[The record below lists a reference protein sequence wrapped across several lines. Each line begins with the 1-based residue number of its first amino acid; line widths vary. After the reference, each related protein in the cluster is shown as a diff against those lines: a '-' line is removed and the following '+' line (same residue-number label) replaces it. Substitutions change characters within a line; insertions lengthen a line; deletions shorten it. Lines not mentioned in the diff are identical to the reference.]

1 MRTRYIFT
9 ALAALIL
16 TSSCIK
22 EEQGTDMPEGTGLL
36 KVKLSVPEIEVK
48 AASTPKFY
56 AYVPSEVQAGTLNPI
71 PESVL
76 KKNDGAIY
84 YNLPSD
90 ATEVVFSTFHGADGE
105 KVDISADGEGNVWY
119 GIDTEA
125 NSGSYFIADEI
136 LAGYVGD
143 ITVGST
149 EPKDVAIK
157 RLTSKITT
165 NFRVKD
171 ANGADLYLYNVISSV
186 KVEYSGLGNS
196 ASVLKD
202 GTVKSSGSHN
212 EEITLK
218 RHNDYLYTLDKGF
231 IPSQEIPSVT
241 VTITRSSGVV
251 QIYTK
256 SLGKKLDPNRHY
268 TVNLNVTNINT
279 GGLFVVNDPE
289 VTVSQPISPTVTETE
304 FFSVTNEMTIG
315 GEAGN
320 ELMIDVA
327 TVLPYDWTFE
337 LDEAAAE
344 YFSAEVVE
352 GGIKLMAKEGNM
364 GDIRFGNVTL
374 KSKTGGYTKVL
385 NIRQMSA
392 IKHEIIMTYTG
403 SYSAGYIVI
412 SGENITVQDP
422 NDSNPRVFKTA
433 NSTQV
438 RIDGLSAGKVLTV
451 KGDII
456 TELLAIT
463 YRTNS
468 YQSNMQYEEHNGYYY
483 NLNYGSEDYYTFE
496 FKNCRHLETLIACPR
511 NDALDLSGLPD
522 LEKLVLGNSVV
533 STIKF
538 SEGQGVEYIK
548 AYKCPNIQQLD
559 LRNISKTLSDAIL
572 YDCDALVGISF
583 KNFAELKSVNLNAC
597 NSMASINLSGCT
609 TLEEYSLSDNSAKSL
624 DVSGCTSLKILRW
637 TTTLDKLIHEGADA
651 IETIGGGGYVTDFN
665 FVGQKSLKIVQ
676 DVGTANFNVSGCTN
690 LESIGKL
697 SNVTNL
703 NVSNCPLIK
712 TLDVSFTS
720 SSQTYSFSGCPALET
735 IYFKGIVSPCD
746 LSPLSALKVFHS
758 TNMTGQSISTFDF
771 SHNTLLEDLKL
782 SSSNSSLASPYWFP
796 LNNLILP
803 QSIRS
808 LDIFGMDKLT
818 SLRKTNYKNLQNLS
832 IEQCYSLDDIDFSG
846 CTSLETLRIVK
857 CRYLDYIKF
866 IGCTGLKTIAL
877 EECDWLYD
885 INFSNCS
892 SLETLLMKNVCNTI
906 TLGNT
911 GKLYLS
917 GCSSL
922 VSINRDAGDKKSYIP
937 YISIFDFAGCKS
949 LEHVNIY
956 AADAK
961 SLNFTDSP
969 KLIYLDARNNQLS
982 AAAINAMFATMP
994 DRNVVDDGAVPG
1006 KYLLSGNGGSNG
1018 YNKAAAEAKGW
1029 YTTE

>member
-1 MRTRYIFT
+1 
-9 ALAALIL
+9 
-16 TSSCIK
+16 
-22 EEQGTDMPEGTGLL
+22 MPEGTGLL

-84 YNLPSD
+84 YSLPSD
-90 ATEVVFSTFHGADGE
+90 ATEAVFSTFHGADGE
-105 KVDISADGEGNVWY
+105 KVDISVDEEGNVWY
-119 GIDTEA
+119 MIDTEA
-125 NSGSYFIADEI
+125 NGGSYFIADEI

-251 QIYTK
+251 QTYTK

-289 VTVSQPISPTVTETE
+289 VSVSQPISPTVTETE

-337 LDEAAAE
+337 LDDAAAE
-344 YFSAEVVE
+344 YFSAEVVD

-392 IKHEIIMTYTG
+392 IKHEIIMKSNG
-403 SYSAGYIVI
+403 SKTSSYIVI

-422 NDSNPRVFKTA
+422 NDASPRVFKTA
-433 NSTQV
+433 NSTRV
-438 RIDGLSAGKVLTV
+438 EINGLSDGKTVTV

-456 TELLAIT
+456 TDFIALY
-463 YRTNS
+463 YRTDNK
-468 YQSNMQYEEHNGYYY
+468 NYEDYVDYAAHDAYFY
-483 NLNYGSEDYYTFE
+483 NLGYGSQDNYSFE
-496 FKNCRHLETLIACPR
+496 FKNCRYLKTFFGNPR
-511 NDALDLSGLPD
+511 N
-522 LEKLVLGNSVV
+522 EKMDFSEMPELKKVAIGYNSTVT
-533 STIKF
+533 SFTF
-538 SEGQGVEYIK
+538 SEGQDVQSFKLYR
-548 AYKCPNIQQLD
+548 CPDIQQLNLKNIGESLTYISIYDCDSVLGVNFTGFNSLKTIYLHECSNMGQIKLNSCLSLETFYIRNNSATVIELKDCPILKTISLGEGIALTKLLHEGSDSIETIKGYRSGSSWYTTVDELDFSNKTSLKSMSD
-559 LRNISKTLSDAIL
+559 LICHDLDVNGCSSLTTLSDIISIRTLDMSNCSSIEKVHLDFWSTSDETYKFDNCPKLADVYFEDMTNPCDFSPLNALKKVHLENITGTGFTSLDFSKNTSLEDVTIDSDNGNSCKLNSIVLPDSVESL
-572 YDCDALVGISF
+572 YVYGLYNIYAMDLSDYT
-583 KNFAELKSVNLNAC
+583 NLKSVDIRESYRLKDLN
-597 NSMASINLSGCT
+597 
-609 TLEEYSLSDNSAKSL
+609 
-624 DVSGCTSLKILRW
+624 
-637 TTTLDKLIHEGADA
+637 
-651 IETIGGGGYVTDFN
+651 
-665 FVGQKSLKIVQ
+665 
-676 DVGTANFNVSGCTN
+676 
-690 LESIGKL
+690 
-697 SNVTNL
+697 
-703 NVSNCPLIK
+703 
-712 TLDVSFTS
+712 
-720 SSQTYSFSGCPALET
+720 
-735 IYFKGIVSPCD
+735 
-746 LSPLSALKVFHS
+746 
-758 TNMTGQSISTFDF
+758 
-771 SHNTLLEDLKL
+771 
-782 SSSNSSLASPYWFP
+782 
-796 LNNLILP
+796 
-803 QSIRS
+803 
-808 LDIFGMDKLT
+808 
-818 SLRKTNYKNLQNLS
+818 
-832 IEQCYSLDDIDFSG
+832 FSG
-846 CTSLETLRIVK
+846 CTSLQDLNLNSV
-857 CRYLDYIKF
+857 YYYS
-866 IGCTGLKTIAL
+866 G
-877 EECDWLYD
+877 
-885 INFSNCS
+885 
-892 SLETLLMKNVCNTI
+892 
-906 TLGNT
+906 
-911 GKLYLS
+911 GKLNLS

-922 VSINRDAGDKKSYIP
+922 TEINKNTHSSYALRYLDEI
-937 YISIFDFAGCKS
+937 DLTGCSS
-949 LEHVNIY
+949 LEYIDLY
-956 AADAK
+956 EADVK
-961 SLNFTDSP
+961 
-969 KLIYLDARNNQLS
+969 KLDFSDCIRLTYLDVINNDMS
-982 AAAINAMFATMP
+982 ATALNDMFESLP
-994 DRNVVDDGAVPG
+994 DWNTLDADVLGIYKITGNPG
-1006 KYLLSGNGGSNG
+1006 YSSCDTDVAYKKNWSEVMN
-1018 YNKAAAEAKGW
+1018 
-1029 YTTE
+1029 

>member
-1 MRTRYIFT
+1 
-9 ALAALIL
+9 
-16 TSSCIK
+16 
-22 EEQGTDMPEGTGLL
+22 MPEGTGLL

-76 KKNDGAIY
+76 KKNDDAIY
-84 YNLPSD
+84 YSLPSD

-105 KVDISADGEGNVWY
+105 KVDISVDEEGNVWY
-119 GIDTEA
+119 MIDTEA
-125 NSGSYFIADEI
+125 NGGSYFIADEI

-171 ANGADLYLYNVISSV
+171 ANGANLYLYNVISSV

-202 GTVKSSGSHN
+202 GTVKPSGSHN
-212 EEITLK
+212 EEIILK

-251 QIYTK
+251 QTYTK

-344 YFSAEVVE
+344 YFSAEVVD

-403 SYSAGYIVI
+403 SYSAGDIVI

-456 TELLAIT
+456 TELIAIT
-463 YRTNS
+463 YRTIS

-522 LEKLVLGNSVV
+522 LEKLALGNSAV

-538 SEGQGVEYIK
+538 SEGQGVEYLK
-548 AYKCPNIQQLD
+548 AYRCPNIQQMNLK
-559 LRNISKTLSDAIL
+559 NIAETITDIRI
-572 YDCDALVGISF
+572 YDCDGLLGV
-583 KNFAELKSVNLNAC
+583 NFSDFNNLKSVNLNMC
-597 NSMASINLSGCT
+597 SNMGQIRLNGCSSLESFSISNNSATVLELKDCTSLKDVYLGQNISLTKFLHSGSDSIESVTGYNGGSGYTIIEELDFADKSSLKILDGIHSHKVDVSGCSSLVNLGFITGIVNLDMSDCPLLESVEVDFWSSSDETYKFDNCPKLADVYFEDMTNPCDFSPLNALKKVHLENITGTGFTSLDFSKNTSLEDVTIDSDNGNSCKLNSIVLPDSVKSLYVYGLYNIYAMDLSDHTNLKSVDIREAYRLKDLNLSGCT
-609 TLEEYSLSDNSAKSL
+609 SLQDLNLNSVYYYS
-624 DVSGCTSLKILRW
+624 G
-637 TTTLDKLIHEGADA
+637 
-651 IETIGGGGYVTDFN
+651 
-665 FVGQKSLKIVQ
+665 
-676 DVGTANFNVSGCTN
+676 
-690 LESIGKL
+690 GKL
-697 SNVTNL
+697 N
-703 NVSNCPLIK
+703 
-712 TLDVSFTS
+712 
-720 SSQTYSFSGCPALET
+720 
-735 IYFKGIVSPCD
+735 
-746 LSPLSALKVFHS
+746 
-758 TNMTGQSISTFDF
+758 
-771 SHNTLLEDLKL
+771 
-782 SSSNSSLASPYWFP
+782 
-796 LNNLILP
+796 
-803 QSIRS
+803 
-808 LDIFGMDKLT
+808 
-818 SLRKTNYKNLQNLS
+818 
-832 IEQCYSLDDIDFSG
+832 
-846 CTSLETLRIVK
+846 
-857 CRYLDYIKF
+857 
-866 IGCTGLKTIAL
+866 
-877 EECDWLYD
+877 
-885 INFSNCS
+885 
-892 SLETLLMKNVCNTI
+892 
-906 TLGNT
+906 
-911 GKLYLS
+911 LS

-922 VSINRDAGDKKSYIP
+922 TEINKNAHSSIAFRYLDEIDLT
-937 YISIFDFAGCKS
+937 GCSS
-949 LEHVNIY
+949 LEYIDLY
-956 AADAK
+956 EADVK
-961 SLNFTDSP
+961 
-969 KLIYLDARNNQLS
+969 KLDFSDCIRLTYLDVINNDMS
-982 AAAINAMFATMP
+982 ATALNDMFESLP
-994 DRNVVDDGAVPG
+994 DWNTLDADVLGIYKITGNPG
-1006 KYLLSGNGGSNG
+1006 YSSCDTDIAYKKNWSEVKN
-1018 YNKAAAEAKGW
+1018 
-1029 YTTE
+1029 